1 MIKNEQTSSAVHGLF
16 DEVPYEASYKTVE
29 GMNSGYLTLK
39 DVARLK
45 GFVDSN
51 RKVVI
56 PKGYTVISD
65 PYGLF
70 WDIVKD

>member
-1 MIKNEQTSSAVHGLF
+1 MNQEQVSSAVHGLF

-39 DVARLK
+39 AIAKIK

-51 RKVVI
+51 RKVAI
-56 PKGYTVISD
+56 PKGYTVVSD

-70 WDIVKD
+70 WNIVKA

>member
-1 MIKNEQTSSAVHGLF
+1 MIKKEQSSSVAYSLF
-16 DEVPYEASYKTVE
+16 DEVPYKASYKTVE

-39 DVARLK
+39 AVARLK
-45 GFVDSN
+45 GFLDSN

-65 PYGLF
+65 SYGLF
-70 WDIVKD
+70 WNIIKD

>member
-1 MIKNEQTSSAVHGLF
+1 MKEQSSSAVHGLF
-16 DEVPYEASYKTVE
+16 DEVPYGASYKTVE

-39 DVARLK
+39 AIARLK
-45 GFVDSN
+45 GFLDSN
-51 RKVVI
+51 GKVVI

-70 WDIVKD
+70 WNIIKD